1 VSAGAATVM
10 RPRNDLR
17 PCHDVRPRNDPG
29 QYDDLVAE
37 WWKPRGAFEMLHWIA
52 AARAALV
59 PTATRPGAMLLDIG
73 CGGGVLAPH
82 IADKGY
88 RHVGVDVSAT
98 AAATAR
104 GRGIRVVRADA
115 ARLPVADEVA
125 DVVVAGELL
134 EHVTDLDGVLAEAVR
149 VLRPG
154 GPLVIDTIA
163 NTWWGRLS
171 TITVG
176 ERIPAGPPPR
186 LHDGRLFVDRDRL
199 VAVCARHGVRLMLRG
214 LRPSVPDYLRWLAGR
229 QANARMVPVRST
241 AGLFQAYGVK
251 A

>member
-1 VSAGAATVM
+1 M

-59 PTATRPGAMLLDIG
+59 PTATRPGAMLLGIG
-73 CGGGVLAPH
+73 CGGGVLA
-82 IADKGY
+82 
-88 RHVGVDVSAT
+88 
-98 AAATAR
+98 
-104 GRGIRVVRADA
+104 
-115 ARLPVADEVA
+115 
-125 DVVVAGELL
+125 
-134 EHVTDLDGVLAEAVR
+134 EAVR
-149 VLRPG
+149 ALRPG
-154 GPLVIDTIA
+154 GTLVIDTIA

-241 AGLFQAYGVK
+241 AGEPTQV
-251 A
+251 